1 MGFNPQSRTPIALKV
16 TMNKALLLGLIV
28 CLNLAPPFHAAFAQ
42 SAYPSKTVELILP
55 YAAGGGVDAM
65 ARAFAKEAAKIT
77 NSSWIVNNKDGA
89 GGLIGFST
97 LANATPDGYT
107 LVFSPASPLVVA
119 PFLTKSMPFELTKI
133 QPVCQVFENVFAI
146 AVRNESSIKN
156 FADLLKLA
164 KDAPGKLN
172 YGHAGTGSVPH
183 LSVGT
188 IEKTLGVQFNAI
200 PYRGDGQLLPQL
212 LAGDIDFGAPALS
225 SIVGRNLRVLAVLS
239 SQSQAGAPD
248 APTITQLGVGSVTPG
263 LNGIYATFGT
273 PNAIVEKLQD
283 ICAKVTNEEEFKKTA
298 TTMAQTPAYLGTQ
311 AFAKRIADVSK
322 INADIVK
329 TMKLEKN

>member
-1 MGFNPQSRTPIALKV
+1 
-16 TMNKALLLGLIV
+16 MNKALLLGLIAS
-28 CLNLAPPFHAAFAQ
+28 LSLAMASQKAI
-42 SAYPSKTVELILP
+42 SENAYPSKTVDLILP

-65 ARAFAKEAAKIT
+65 ARAFAKEASKVT
-77 NSSWIVNNKDGA
+77 NSSWIVTNKDGA
-89 GGLIGFST
+89 AGLIGFSA
-97 LANATPDGYT
+97 LANASPDGYT

-119 PFLTKSMPFELTKI
+119 PFLTKTMPFDLAKI

-146 AVRNESSIKN
+146 AVRNESSIKS
-156 FADLLKLA
+156 FADLVKMA
-164 KDAPGKLN
+164 KDSPGKLS

-225 SIVGRNLRVLAVLS
+225 SIAGRNLRVLAVLA
-239 SQSQAGAPD
+239 SQPQPGAPE

-263 LNGIYATFGT
+263 LNGIYATSGT
-273 PNAIVEKLQD
+273 PQTIIERLQD

-311 AFAKRIADVSK
+311 AFTKRIADVSK